1 MNDSRVLVFRKT
13 LEGLLESLEA
23 TIRVERWT
31 GSEEVPAPLKQSA
44 AQLNDRLGAANRLAA
59 GRFSGSIAD
68 AARVGAI
75 AGAVRRLDAAYVVF
89 VQGRDR
95 EVAAQTLDAEI
106 LETRSSV

>member
-31 GSEEVPAPLKQSA
+31 GSDAVPTPLKQSA

-59 GRFSGSIAD
+59 GRFTGSIAD

-75 AGAVRRLDAAYVVF
+75 AGAVRRLDAAYVAF
-89 VQGRDR
+89 CQGRDR
-95 EVAAQTLDAEI
+95 EVAARTLDAEI
-106 LETRSSV
+106 LETRASV